1 MTNEKLGRF
10 KMFNYLHYLNLC
22 CLRWPMIHRF
32 HIFLVSSFHRTIII
46 LSGPCDTKALR
57 LFWLENYPAQHPAEN
72 NSIMTSII
80 IYWEWIDAMDLLDPI
95 KP

>member
-10 KMFNYLHYLNLC
+10 KMFNYLHYLNLSRLND
-22 CLRWPMIHRF
+22 LRRSIVF
-32 HIFLVSSFHRTIII
+32 IVSLFLHFHRTIII

-72 NSIMTSII
+72 N
-80 IYWEWIDAMDLLDPI
+80 
-95 KP
+95 